1 MYPIFLALRYARSRV
16 VTYLA
21 LLTVTISVASFVVVM
36 GVLGGF
42 RHRVEKIIQET
53 GAPLE
58 IYCGAVYGI
67 FQPDAV
73 ARRVMGVDG
82 VRGASPYVQTMVL
95 IRTERF
101 RTLGV
106 VQGID
111 LERELKYGRLKQ
123 YLFAELPVEN
133 VGKIRKIATPPPP
146 SPPSTSGAKPTRFT
160 VPQRLARREISREK
174 LEPWEDPSR
183 STQKGTVPIWFKKKK
198 PGAKPPRG
206 DADDDGGLIPRTPGR
221 ESKPV
226 KPKSFPKGV
235 IVGAK
240 RARKLGLYPGDEL
253 IMTVQDPDDDD
264 RARVRKFYVIGF
276 YKSDTD
282 WLNDIIFIDRRAAE
296 DLTGQPQ
303 ATGISIWLDDNR
315 QMFEVR
321 DRVRNVFEEDSYTQV
336 RTWKESRPQVFGMMD
351 MQDQVMMI
359 ILLIFFVMTGAFI
372 MAILWVLVAEKTR
385 DIGTLRALGAGRL
398 GVVIAFV
405 TQGLAISV
413 LGVAAGLGLGYLLA
427 TNVNEMIALL
437 DATLVKMKLGQ
448 VFGSISRELFDMERL
463 PVHYDRLHLITM
475 TCITIA
481 VSFMASVIPALRA
494 AWLDPVEALRHE

>member
-1 MYPIFLALRYARSRV
+1 LYPIFLALRYARSRV

-21 LLTVTISVASFVVVM
+21 LLTVAISVASFVVVM

-67 FQPDAV
+67 FQPDRI
-73 ARRVMGVDG
+73 ARRVMTVNG
-82 VRGASPYVQTMVL
+82 VRGASPYVQTMAL
-95 IRTERF
+95 IRTDRF

-111 LERELKYGRLKQ
+111 LKRELEYGRLGE
-123 YLFAELPVEN
+123 YLYADLPVEN
-133 VGKIRKIATPPPP
+133 VGEISKVAPPPP
-146 SPPSTSGAKPTRFT
+146 PASRPNAKPITFT
-160 VPQRLARREISREK
+160 VPPHLTRREISREK
-174 LEPWEDPSR
+174 LEPWENPSR
-183 STQKGTVPIWFKKKK
+183 NVQKGTVPIWFKKK
-198 PGAKPPRG
+198 PGVRPPGG
-206 DADDDGGLIPRTPGR
+206 DADDDDGGLIPRAP
-221 ESKPV
+221 KPRGKAV
-226 KPKSFPKGV
+226 KPRTFLKGV

-253 IMTVQDPDDDD
+253 IMTVQDPHDDD

-282 WLNDIIFIDRRAAE
+282 WLNDIIFIDRHSAE
-296 DLTGQPQ
+296 DLTGQAL
-303 ATGISIWLDDNR
+303 ATGISIWLNDNR
-315 QMFEVR
+315 QMFEIR
-321 DRVRNVFEEDSYTQV
+321 KRVRLVFKEDRYTTV

-359 ILLIFFVMTGAFI
+359 ILLVFFVMTGAFI

-398 GVVIAFV
+398 GIVITFV
-405 TQGLAISV
+405 TQGLAISI
-413 LGVAAGLGLGYLLA
+413 LGVAAGLGLGHLLA
-427 TNVNEMIALL
+427 ANVNEVIALL
-437 DATLVKMKLGQ
+437 DSALVEMNLGE
-448 VFGSISRELFDMERL
+448 VFGSISRKLFDMERL
-463 PVHYDRLHLITM
+463 PVHYDPLHLWVMTGITV
-475 TCITIA
+475 A
-481 VSFMASVIPALRA
+481 VSFLASVIPALRA
-494 AWLDPVEALRHE
+494 ARLHPVEALRHE